1 MNIVNSQS
9 LLNYNTFK
17 VDVIAELFKSVE
29 SEKDVLELLQN
40 ERVIKKN
47 KFILGGGSNILF
59 TKNINGLV
67 IHNQIKGL
75 NIIKE
80 TKNNVEIEIGG
91 GEIWDNLVDWT
102 TRNQYYGIEN
112 LSLIP
117 GSVGA
122 APIQNIGAYGCEL
135 QDCFTKLEAIN
146 LNTREKK
153 IFTKSDCNF
162 GYRNSIFKNELK
174 NHFIITKVYL
184 SLMKEKKLNLNYNG
198 LIDKIKKKRV
208 SIEDVRNAII
218 KIRKSK
224 LPDPNHIGNAGSFF
238 KNPIISE
245 AHLKKIM
252 IEHPEIPYFKKDGI
266 KVPAAWLIEKLKWK
280 GHQEKSCG
288 VYNNHA
294 LIIINH
300 NHATGK
306 EINDLARN
314 IKQDVYKNFN
324 IILEEEI
331 SII

>member
-17 VDVIAELFKSVE
+17 IDVIAELFKSVK

-67 IHNQIKGL
+67 IHNQIKGV

-80 TKNNVEIEIGG
+80 TKKNVEIEIGG
-91 GEIWDNLVDWT
+91 GEIWDDLVAWT
-102 TRNQYYGIEN
+102 TKNQYYGIEN

-135 QDCFTKLEAIN
+135 QDCFTKLEAIH
-146 LNTREKK
+146 LNTRKK
-153 IFTKSDCNF
+153 NIFTKSDCNF

-174 NHFIITKVYL
+174 NQFIITKVYL
-184 SLMKEKKLNLNYNG
+184 NLKKEKKLNLSYNG
-198 LIDKIKKKRV
+198 LIDKIKKKKV

-218 KIRKSK
+218 EIRKSK
-224 LPDPNHIGNAGSFF
+224 LPNPNQLGNAGSFF

-245 AHLKKIM
+245 AHLKQIKR
-252 IEHPEIPYFKKDGI
+252 EHPKIPYFKKDVI

-280 GHQEKSCG
+280 GHQEKRCG

-300 NHATGK
+300 NQATGK
-306 EINDLARN
+306 EITDLAKN